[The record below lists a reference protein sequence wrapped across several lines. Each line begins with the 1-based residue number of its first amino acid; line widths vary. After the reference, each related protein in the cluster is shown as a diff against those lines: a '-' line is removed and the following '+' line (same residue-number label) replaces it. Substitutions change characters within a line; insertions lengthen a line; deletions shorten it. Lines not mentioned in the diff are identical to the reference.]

1 VKYIIS
7 NTGITFFHNNR
18 PKQIA
23 KGTTQYAKILKS
35 FDLPADQQD
44 SAISDIL
51 NGDSETI
58 KQAELA
64 GFSFEGGVVKIDG
77 EVLPDVLAK
86 KIESLKKE
94 GLQIT
99 LFLPF
104 WRELRQNPD
113 YAVVNDR
120 GLYDFLSYRELPI
133 TETGEII
140 AYRGVQKDYWS
151 ISGNPETKVLQGKT
165 NKSGQIFNGIGEVIE
180 IVRNQVTTDR
190 SIHCSRTSLHLG
202 SLNYARNWG
211 PRVIVVKVNPRDI
224 VSVASD
230 CECQKLRVC
239 KYEVIGDLEEEILAP
254 ATDSVGKPIEEPT
267 KKEATAFEQRIANY
281 LDKKYHQGFASVS
294 VKQIR
299 NTFSPEYP
307 DSKRVLA
314 AVDNLGYVWV
324 KEKCVSLWVNL
335 R

>member
-1 VKYIIS
+1 MQYILGT
-7 NTGITFFHNNR
+7 NGFTFFFKGR

-23 KGTTQYAKILKS
+23 KGTTQYAKILKA

-44 SAISDIL
+44 SAICDIL
-51 NGDSETI
+51 DGDKVAVKE
-58 KQAELA
+58 AELA
-64 GFSFEGGVVKIDG
+64 GFSFDGGTVKIDN
-77 EVLPDVLAK
+77 EVLPDVLAR

-94 GLQIT
+94 GLPIT

-120 GLYDFLSYRELPI
+120 GLYDFLSYRELPVS
-133 TETGEII
+133 EDGCII
-140 AYRGVQKDYWS
+140 SYRGVQKDYWS
-151 ISGNPETKVLQGKT
+151 RSGNPATKVIQGKT

-190 SIHCSRTSLHLG
+190 SVHCHAGSLHIG
-202 SLNYARNWG
+202 SLKYAKEWG
-211 PRVIVVKVNPRDI
+211 DRVIVVKVNPRDV

-254 ATDSVGKPIEEPT
+254 ITDSVGKPIEEQT
-267 KKEATAFEQRIANY
+267 KKEATAFQERISNY
-281 LDKKYHQGFASVS
+281 LKKKASKNWHQVD
-294 VKQIR
+294 VKSIQNI
-299 NTFSPEYP
+299 FSPEYP
-307 DSKRVLA
+307 NKKRVLA
-314 AVDNLGYVWV
+314 ALDSLGYVW
-324 KEKCVSLWVNL
+324 KNDSLSGEIVYL
-335 R
+335 

>member
-1 VKYIIS
+1 
-7 NTGITFFHNNR
+7 
-18 PKQIA
+18 
-23 KGTTQYAKILKS
+23 
-35 FDLPADQQD
+35 
-44 SAISDIL
+44 
-51 NGDSETI
+51 
-58 KQAELA
+58 
-64 GFSFEGGVVKIDG
+64 
-77 EVLPDVLAK
+77 LAK

-94 GLQIT
+94 GLPIT

-133 TETGEII
+133 TEDGCII
-140 AYRGVQKDYWS
+140 AYRGVKKDYWS
-151 ISGNPETKVLQGKT
+151 RSGNPATKVIQGKT
-165 NKSGQIFNGIGEVIE
+165 NKSGQIFNGVGEVIE

-190 SIHCSRTSLHLG
+190 TVHCHRQSLHLG
-202 SLNYARNWG
+202 SLDYAKGWG
-211 PRVIVVKVNPRDI
+211 ERVIVVKVNPRDV

-254 ATDSVGKPIEEPT
+254 ATDSVGKPIQEET
-267 KKEATAFEQRIANY
+267 KKELSVFEQRISNY
-281 LDKKYHQGFASVS
+281 LDKKYHQGFFAVS
-294 VKQIR
+294 VQQIR
-299 NTFSPEYP
+299 NIFSPDYP

-324 KEKCVSLWVNL
+324 KEKCGSIWVNL